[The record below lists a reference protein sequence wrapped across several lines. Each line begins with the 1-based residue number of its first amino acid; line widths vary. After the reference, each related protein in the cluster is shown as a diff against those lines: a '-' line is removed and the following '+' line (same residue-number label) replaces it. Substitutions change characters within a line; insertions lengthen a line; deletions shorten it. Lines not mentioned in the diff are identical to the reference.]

1 MCLAQPAS
9 SCACRGACRPAQ
21 RRYPSRRTLAW
32 RGGSRIRGLRP
43 AGTGSDAVRTGAH
56 GRIRTCGLL
65 LRRQSLYPLS
75 YVGGILMSWGCGA
88 YGTIPLLGQTACVML
103 REPVP
108 SERLSS
114 VCFMT
119 NARILVVDDDRVIQ
133 QLLKVNLEL
142 EGYAVEVAEDGVEAL
157 AQFDL
162 FHPNLVL
169 LDIMMPKMDGWE
181 VCRRLKAGVD
191 SGHVPI
197 VLLSARAQE
206 ADVQRGMELGVAA
219 YVTKPFDPISLL
231 DLIADILTKQ
241 GFSAWE
247 PR

>member
-1 MCLAQPAS
+1 MCLARPAS
-9 SCACRGACRPAQ
+9 SCACRGPCRPAQ
-21 RRYPSRRTLAW
+21 RRYPSPRTLAW
-32 RGGSRIRGLRP
+32 RCGSRIRGLRP

-75 YVGGILMSWGCGA
+75 YVGGILMSWGAGRMVPSRSVWPRS
-88 YGTIPLLGQTACVML
+88 GEIPAQAACVML

-142 EGYAVEVAEDGVEAL
+142 EGYAVE
-157 AQFDL
+157 
-162 FHPNLVL
+162 
-169 LDIMMPKMDGWE
+169 
-181 VCRRLKAGVD
+181 
-191 SGHVPI
+191 
-197 VLLSARAQE
+197 
-206 ADVQRGMELGVAA
+206 
-219 YVTKPFDPISLL
+219 
-231 DLIADILTKQ
+231 
-241 GFSAWE
+241 
-247 PR
+247 